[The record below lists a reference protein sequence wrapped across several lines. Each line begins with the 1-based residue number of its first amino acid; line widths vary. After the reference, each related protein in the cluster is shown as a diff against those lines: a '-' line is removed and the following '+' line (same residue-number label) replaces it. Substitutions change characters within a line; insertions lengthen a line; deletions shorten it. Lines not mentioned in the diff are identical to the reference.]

1 MPDPR
6 AALRSRMVR
15 AVTKRL
21 VGAEPG
27 APADDPGEPWLPP
40 DSPARAVHADL
51 AMLIGG
57 LRALL
62 LQSLHPVAM
71 QAVSDHSGFRTD
83 PWGRFQ
89 RTARFIGA
97 TTYGSVERAMERI
110 DHVRMIHT
118 RVTGRMPDGT
128 PYSADEPRL
137 LMWVHV
143 AEVDSFLAAN
153 RAYARDPLTSS
164 EADRYVADL
173 ALTAEALGVVDP
185 PRTQDQLRDRLAAF
199 RPELGGS
206 APAREAARM
215 LLWDPPITGVPR
227 AGYRV
232 LAAGAVAS
240 LPAWARAE
248 LGVPSSVIMDRALL
262 RPVART
268 LMITLDR
275 AFEEEARRHSDE
287 PAATA

>member
-1 MPDPR
+1 
-6 AALRSRMVR
+6 
-15 AVTKRL
+15 
-21 VGAEPG
+21 
-27 APADDPGEPWLPP
+27 
-40 DSPARAVHADL
+40 
-51 AMLIGG
+51 MLIGG

-83 PWGRFQ
+83 PWGRFR
-89 RTARFIGA
+89 RTAQFIGA
-97 TTYGSVERAMERI
+97 TTYGSVGRATERI
-110 DHVRMIHT
+110 DQVRLIHT

-128 PYSADEPRL
+128 PYAADDPRL
-137 LMWVHV
+137 LTWVHI

-153 RAYARDPLTSS
+153 RAYANDPLTDS

-173 ALTAEALGVVDP
+173 APTAEALGVIDP
-185 PRTQDQLRDRLAAF
+185 PRTEARLRDRLGAF

-206 APAREAARM
+206 EPARAAARM
-215 LLWDPPITGVPR
+215 LLWDPPITGVAR

-232 LAAGAVAS
+232 VAAGALAI
-240 LPAWARAE
+240 LPAWARSE
-248 LGVPSSVIMDRALL
+248 LGVPSSVIMDRTVL

-275 AFEEEARRHSDE
+275 VFEAEAQRSAE
-287 PAATA
+287 SAATA